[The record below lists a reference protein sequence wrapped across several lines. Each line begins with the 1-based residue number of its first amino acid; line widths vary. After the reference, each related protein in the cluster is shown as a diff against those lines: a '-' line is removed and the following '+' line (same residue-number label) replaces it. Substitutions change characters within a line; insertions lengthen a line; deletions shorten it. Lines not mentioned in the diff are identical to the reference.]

1 MVELTGTSRF
11 RLAASKLQNITLQ
24 LNKDSMRILRLE
36 EKAYKESKKLL
47 GGVFDDLTDIYK
59 QRAALVRLLGNY
71 VYLLDN
77 KWTSALDPTHERMLL
92 VYHKFISST
101 PEQRLKDRVP
111 ESTTVDTVTGLL
123 YAFAASQI
131 DTEFANIKK
140 ASNRSILSPAFDL
153 NPKTYKWKRCP
164 EVTRKYNLFYT
175 KPEGYN
181 VYYYEYPNFATICF
195 LNTLGLS
202 DSMAESTLGS
212 GNCGM
217 LYNFLPLWIE
227 NSMLDEV
234 LGDDTTRMR
243 GDLVD
248 VYKLFLH
255 NFSKIAE
262 NLGERKAS
270 VFENCVQP
278 IMIEKLGRVMIS
290 VDNLVQRRFLKSE
303 KDFYFYHVSPYRFG
317 VAIKDTVNIED
328 VLPGFGSGWMEH
340 FYTVTEPKLGE
351 LIFGVYV

>member
-1 MVELTGTSRF
+1 
-11 RLAASKLQNITLQ
+11 
-24 LNKDSMRILRLE
+24 
-36 EKAYKESKKLL
+36 
-47 GGVFDDLTDIYK
+47 
-59 QRAALVRLLGNY
+59 
-71 VYLLDN
+71 
-77 KWTSALDPTHERMLL
+77 
-92 VYHKFISST
+92 
-101 PEQRLKDRVP
+101 
-111 ESTTVDTVTGLL
+111 
-123 YAFAASQI
+123 
-131 DTEFANIKK
+131 
-140 ASNRSILSPAFDL
+140 
-153 NPKTYKWKRCP
+153 
-164 EVTRKYNLFYT
+164 
-175 KPEGYN
+175 
-181 VYYYEYPNFATICF
+181 
-195 LNTLGLS
+195 
-202 DSMAESTLGS
+202 
-212 GNCGM
+212 
-217 LYNFLPLWIE
+217 
-227 NSMLDEV
+227 MLDEV